1 MRHSVV
7 QIYSESQ
14 MTGLAALDIIAS
26 SEMGH
31 FLDLFPAL
39 ISRTFST
46 ECYQAWI
53 LSNHSV

>member
-14 MTGLAALDIIAS
+14 MTGLAALDIIARAHEFGVDS
-26 SEMGH
+26 
-31 FLDLFPAL
+31 
-39 ISRTFST
+39 SRTFST

-53 LSNHSV
+53 LSS